1 MPSDAVPSV
10 PETELDEIGTELQTL
25 EQLLGELRDRYQQ
38 IKTDEPLRTQLRSQL
53 ASQQQA
59 LQEIRDR
66 AKTERMNGDRG
77 VATSPSQAELK
88 AKLAK
93 LSNQLD
99 EVEMRLESRLV
110 SWLGLREYF
119 WQIVR
124 FGGLGILI
132 GWGLATWS
140 MGSRILPS
148 NPERPEVN
156 LEKSK

>member
-10 PETELDEIGTELQTL
+10 PETELDEIGTDLQTL

-38 IKTDEPLRTQLRSQL
+38 IRADEPLRTQLRSQL
-53 ASQQQA
+53 ASQQQS
-59 LQEIRDR
+59 LKEIRDR
-66 AKTERMNGDRG
+66 AKTERTNGDRR
-77 VATSPSQAELK
+77 VDTSHRQAALK
-88 AKLAK
+88 AELAK

-99 EVEMRLESRLV
+99 DVEMRLESRLV

-140 MGSRILPS
+140 MGSRLPS
-148 NPERPEVN
+148 SNIERTDFN

>member
-88 AKLAK
+88 AELAK

>member
-10 PETELDEIGTELQTL
+10 PETELDEIGTDLQTL

-38 IKTDEPLRTQLRSQL
+38 IRADEPLRTQLRSQL
-53 ASQQQA
+53 ASQQQS
-59 LQEIRDR
+59 LKEIRDR
-66 AKTERMNGDRG
+66 AKTERTNGDRG
-77 VATSPSQAELK
+77 MDTSHRQAALK
-88 AKLAK
+88 AELAK

-99 EVEMRLESRLV
+99 DVEMRLESRLV

-132 GWGLATWS
+132 GWGLATWA
-140 MGSRILPS
+140 MGSRLPS
-148 NPERPEVN
+148 SNIERTDFN